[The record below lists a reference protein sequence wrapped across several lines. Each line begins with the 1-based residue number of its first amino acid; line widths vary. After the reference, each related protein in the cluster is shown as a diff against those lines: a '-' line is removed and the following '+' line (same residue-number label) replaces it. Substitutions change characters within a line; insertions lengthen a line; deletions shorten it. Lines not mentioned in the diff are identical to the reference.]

1 MALAVRYGALLLAVP
16 VEPFEDV
23 LCMPAMLAL
32 LAPDKPH
39 LEVATAH
46 VQGDSGRLVLQEL
59 GLFLMLHLVVED
71 PDVLQADGAG
81 GDGFA
86 ALADTCDQLDVLLV
100 QVHHCLALVDEALH
114 LLLNGVGGT
123 TQVAATGKLIGLFVY
138 RICREAIPVAVRNI
152 FDLLVLFVFLATI
165 HLWDD

>member
-1 MALAVRYGALLLAVP
+1 
-16 VEPFEDV
+16 
-23 LCMPAMLAL
+23 
-32 LAPDKPH
+32 
-39 LEVATAH
+39 
-46 VQGDSGRLVLQEL
+46 
-59 GLFLMLHLVVED
+59 MLHLVVED

-123 TQVAATGKLIGLFVY
+123 TQVAATGKLIGLFVCGV
-138 RICREAIPVAVRNI
+138 CREAIPVAVRNI